1 MSDAKITGEMTLGNV
16 IKEWPETAEVFFQF
30 GLHCIGCHIS
40 AYESVTDGAK
50 AHGVNPEEL
59 VKALN
64 EKIAGNNQT
73 TEK

>member
-1 MSDAKITGEMTLGNV
+1 MGDTKITGEMTLGGV

-40 AYESVTDGAK
+40 AYESVADGAK

>member
-40 AYESVTDGAK
+40 AYESVADGAK

>member
-1 MSDAKITGEMTLGNV
+1 MSDMVITDSMTLGDV
-16 IKEWPETAEVFFQF
+16 IKTWPETAEVFFQF

-40 AYESVTDGAK
+40 AFESVKDGAMV
-50 AHGVNPEEL
+50 HGVDVEKL

-64 EKIAGNNQT
+64 EKISKKGKT

>member
-16 IKEWPETAEVFFQF
+16 IKEWPGTAEVFFQF

-40 AYESVTDGAK
+40 AYESVADGAK